1 MKKFPGIIILLI
13 VVFIMSCKD
22 DEEDT
27 WTQYQKWRNE
37 NAAYFNQKRAE
48 TEKYGFLPIMVFRI
62 GTKKNKSLITM
73 ITVTEFRW
81 ETLLRDRLA
90 AG

>member
-27 WTQYQKWRNE
+27 WTQYGEMKMRPTSIRKG
-37 NAAYFNQKRAE
+37 QKRMK
-48 TEKYGFLPIMVFRI
+48 TGFRFTQKFIRFGIREVLF
-62 GTKKNKSLITM
+62 
-73 ITVTEFRW
+73 
-81 ETLLRDRLA
+81 
-90 AG
+90 

>member
-37 NAAYFNQKRAE
+37 NAAYFTEKRAE
-48 TEKYGFLPIMVFRI
+48 TDE
-62 GTKKNKSLITM
+62 N
-73 ITVTEFRW
+73 
-81 ETLLRDRLA
+81 
-90 AG
+90 